1 MPNISQAGKAH
12 LDSFIEN
19 AARDP
24 NTPPFIF
31 AVTSIEEVI
40 YSKGQGLKQSGM
52 GKDGVVD
59 IDTVYKLCS
68 QSKLITHIAAL
79 RLIESGRLA
88 SDTPVSQYIPAFD
101 NLIVLSGVSYKPDMA
116 TAAVPK
122 APDRGSPPKFTPATK
137 AMTIEHL
144 MSYTSGLAYPF
155 SGVPDWSQPV
165 EDAYQT
171 PHDASDPVGGFLN
184 YIKVHT
190 LLWHP
195 LLSGARSKDRRSVF

>member
-12 LDSFIEN
+12 LDSFIVCVLDAVAEYCSDETLQEN

-68 QSKLITHIAAL
+68 QSKLITHV
-79 RLIESGRLA
+79 RLHAPKPLIGQADHSHCTTDCRLA
-88 SDTPVSQYIPAFD
+88 AHRERPTCF
-101 NLIVLSGVSYKPDMA
+101 
-116 TAAVPK
+116 
-122 APDRGSPPKFTPATK
+122 
-137 AMTIEHL
+137 
-144 MSYTSGLAYPF
+144 
-155 SGVPDWSQPV
+155 
-165 EDAYQT
+165 
-171 PHDASDPVGGFLN
+171 
-184 YIKVHT
+184 
-190 LLWHP
+190 
-195 LLSGARSKDRRSVF
+195 